1 MTSQEVGEG
10 GIMSR
15 DVEEI
20 VCVCVQIGGGQSQ
33 EGRGEKGEAYCRE
46 PRKEGKKCSHRN
58 GKTLTII
65 ETESREKHTE
75 NL

>member
-1 MTSQEVGEG
+1 MFVCKLEG
-10 GIMSR
+10 
-15 DVEEI
+15 D
-20 VCVCVQIGGGQSQ
+20 QSQ

>member
-1 MTSQEVGEG
+1 MFVCKLEG
-10 GIMSR
+10 AKAKR
-15 DVEEI
+15 DVEK
-20 VCVCVQIGGGQSQ
+20 
-33 EGRGEKGEAYCRE
+33 KGKLIAESLG
-46 PRKEGKKCSHRN
+46 RKEGKKCSHRN